1 MTNTSDER
9 YIIKKKMK
17 NNIKCPFCDA
27 EFEVEMPDYLRD
39 ADCMYE
45 GKVRCEN
52 CNNMVTVFTN
62 PQVISEPIN
71 KD

>member
-1 MTNTSDER
+1 MIE
-9 YIIKKKMK
+9 K
-17 NNIKCPFCDA
+17 IKCPWCDA
-27 EFEVEMPDYLRD
+27 EFDVEMPDYLRE

-62 PQVISEPIN
+62 PQVISKPI
-71 KD
+71 DD